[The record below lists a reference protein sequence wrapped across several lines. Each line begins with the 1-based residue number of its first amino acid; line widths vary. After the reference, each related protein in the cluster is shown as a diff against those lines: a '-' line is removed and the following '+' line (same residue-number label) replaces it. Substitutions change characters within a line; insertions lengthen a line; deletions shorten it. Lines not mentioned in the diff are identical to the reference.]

1 MAYVALYRKWRP
13 SGFDELVGQEH
24 VSRTLSN
31 AINSGRIGH
40 AYLFTGPRG
49 TGKTSTAKIL
59 AKALN
64 CEKGP
69 TPNPCNE
76 CEACQQINNGSTM
89 DVFEIDAAS
98 NRGIDEI
105 RELRET
111 VKFAPV
117 NGRYKV
123 YIIDEVHMLTTEA
136 FNALLKTL
144 EEPPAHVVFILATT
158 EVHKVP
164 ATIQSRCQR
173 YDFKR
178 ITTADIQGRLE
189 YVAQQMDIKAEPGV
203 LKLIAMKADGGMRD
217 ALSLLDQCAALSQ
230 DMLTVEKVQQF
241 LGLIGRD
248 WLKGLVDAIRDRQAA
263 EVLRLV
269 AELLQNGKELQ
280 QMLGELA
287 LYFRGLLVFKAAG
300 GAGDIDYYGADAQ
313 EMTRQAAGFSQ
324 EQIMQAI
331 RQLHSAIAEVKWSPQ
346 PRITVE
352 AVLLELCQGG
362 SPVVAVAGS
371 GTNSSSQA
379 EDNRIAKLE
388 AQIAQLAAMVKNGTA
403 PAAAKQKSV
412 PQGQEQNA
420 QVQQVPIVKIT
431 KDSAALY
438 KGLLKEFPGGPTGA
452 ALKRGKVL
460 SVSDNAVEIGVNNVV
475 SMGMI
480 KMHTKDIAE
489 AVARL
494 TGRQLAVRFS
504 TVNLDNV
511 KEEAPEEDI
520 QEAPMPT
527 DEDHFGPEYEE
538 MPQQPQGIV
547 DNAVSIFG
555 GDMSVPMPTDEDAY

>member
-403 PAAAKQKSV
+403 PAPAKQKSV

>member
-324 EQIMQAI
+324 EQILQAI

-362 SPVVAVAGS
+362 SPVEAVAGS

>member
-362 SPVVAVAGS
+362 SPVVAVAGT

>member
-230 DMLTVEKVQQF
+230 DMLTVQKVQQF

>member
-1 MAYVALYRKWRP
+1 
-13 SGFDELVGQEH
+13 
-24 VSRTLSN
+24 
-31 AINSGRIGH
+31 
-40 AYLFTGPRG
+40 
-49 TGKTSTAKIL
+49 
-59 AKALN
+59 
-64 CEKGP
+64 
-69 TPNPCNE
+69 
-76 CEACQQINNGSTM
+76 
-89 DVFEIDAAS
+89 
-98 NRGIDEI
+98 
-105 RELRET
+105 
-111 VKFAPV
+111 
-117 NGRYKV
+117 
-123 YIIDEVHMLTTEA
+123 
-136 FNALLKTL
+136 
-144 EEPPAHVVFILATT
+144 
-158 EVHKVP
+158 
-164 ATIQSRCQR
+164 
-173 YDFKR
+173 
-178 ITTADIQGRLE
+178 
-189 YVAQQMDIKAEPGV
+189 
-203 LKLIAMKADGGMRD
+203 
-217 ALSLLDQCAALSQ
+217 
-230 DMLTVEKVQQF
+230 
-241 LGLIGRD
+241 
-248 WLKGLVDAIRDRQAA
+248 
-263 EVLRLV
+263 
-269 AELLQNGKELQ
+269 
-280 QMLGELA
+280 
-287 LYFRGLLVFKAAG
+287 
-300 GAGDIDYYGADAQ
+300 
-313 EMTRQAAGFSQ
+313 MTRQAAGFSQ

-362 SPVVAVAGS
+362 SPVVAVAGA

-403 PAAAKQKSV
+403 PAADKQKSV

>member
-24 VSRTLSN
+24 VSQTLSN

>member
-511 KEEAPEEDI
+511 KEEAPEEDS

>member
-105 RELRET
+105 RDLRET

>member
-331 RQLHSAIAEVKWSPQ
+331 RHLHSAIAEVKWSPQ

>member
-144 EEPPAHVVFILATT
+144 EEPPAHVAFILATT
-158 EVHKVP
+158 EVHKVA

>member
-371 GTNSSSQA
+371 GTNSSPQA

>member
-136 FNALLKTL
+136 FNALLKSL
-144 EEPPAHVVFILATT
+144 EEQPAHVVFILATT